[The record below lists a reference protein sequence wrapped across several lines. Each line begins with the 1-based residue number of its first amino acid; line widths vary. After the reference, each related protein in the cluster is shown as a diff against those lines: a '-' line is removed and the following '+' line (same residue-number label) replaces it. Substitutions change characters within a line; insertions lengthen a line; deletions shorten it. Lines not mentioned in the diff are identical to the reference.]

1 LKCGGGKELTKQP
14 SDETALRCHLTGDE
28 AGKVVEG
35 NALVVCNLPDS
46 PKLEEKLEVTPI
58 RIGTKLKIHDLG
70 TVVAKLYDLEGSVEK
85 ERSVKIDLD
94 LYQMENV

>member
-1 LKCGGGKELTKQP
+1 MPKQP
-14 SDETALRCHLTGDE
+14 SDQNTLVCHLTGE
-28 AGKVVEG
+28 AAGKVVEG

-70 TVVAKLYDLEGSVEK
+70 TVVAKLYDLEGSVDK
-85 ERSVKIDLD
+85 EMSVKIDLD